1 MVVSPL
7 ITFQCPY
14 CGIMLTVPMQ
24 QAGVDGPCPQC
35 AQAIHAP
42 LPQSNPRFAYPYPG
56 FPSMGP
62 IARPTP
68 APTPA
73 PADTPAASKKP
84 ITPASVP
91 IAPRSAPVPS
101 APRQVV
107 SENKEKPAP
116 SGHREILPKRRH
128 ETRRMPKRILLRS
141 IIPLLFAGATAVL
154 ILGVVQVFKKQGI
167 LPAPISSVASS
178 AKVGKQPEN
187 KKSGT
192 AGNTSVP
199 ATVPSRSGT
208 GESPQHP
215 GMEETVPRPAAA
227 TEALAVLENF
237 LKASSLE
244 ERLPIIETK
253 EPEGAL
259 TDSILAG
266 PLPSFRNLVIDSQK
280 SFPLENIVDFYF
292 TFEFINKD
300 ASAYPQTVVVR
311 RRGSMNP
318 RVLADPFLD
327 LYGGRLAAYAAKP
340 QSKGRVF
347 HAIVYALPSCNDLKI
362 PDRQKKITLRLYSHE
377 HSPNV
382 TLAYASRVS
391 KIGEL
396 LTSGN
401 HDLTYGKPKDCVVLL
416 GWNTEESPGA
426 PYLEALDISAFHWNP

>member
-1 MVVSPL
+1 
-7 ITFQCPY
+7 
-14 CGIMLTVPMQ
+14 
-24 QAGVDGPCPQC
+24 
-35 AQAIHAP
+35 
-42 LPQSNPRFAYPYPG
+42 
-56 FPSMGP
+56 MGP

-73 PADTPAASKKP
+73 PADTPAAIKKP

-101 APRQVV
+101 APREIVP
-107 SENKEKPAP
+107 ENKKKPAP

-128 ETRRMPKRILLRS
+128 ETRRMPERVLLRS
-141 IIPLLFAGATAVL
+141 IMPLLFAGVAAVL
-154 ILGVVQVFKKQGI
+154 IFGVVKMFKKQGI
-167 LPAPISSVASS
+167 PPVPVPSEATS
-178 AKVGKQPEN
+178 AALEKKPENN
-187 KKSGT
+187 KKSGP
-192 AGNTSVP
+192 AGNTSIP
-199 ATVPSRSGT
+199 ATAPTRSGT

-259 TDSILAG
+259 ADSILAG
-266 PLPSFRNLVIDSQK
+266 PLPSFRNLVIDSQE

-292 TFEFINKD
+292 TFDFINND
-300 ASAYPQTVVVR
+300 ASASPQTVVVR

-318 RVLADPFLD
+318 RILADPFLD

-340 QSKGRVF
+340 QPKGRVF

-401 HDLTYGKPKDCVVLL
+401 HDLTYGKPKACVVLL

-426 PYLEALDISAFHWNP
+426 PYLEALDVSAFHWNP